1 MPRNVFN
8 PCLLQEFYGVIAG
21 GVSKSSTGYLHYQ
34 TIRDCS
40 CIIINPRAMS
50 GDCLDGT
57 RLKLTL
63 LCSVANIGRAASF
76 PWSGVSGHSPFFD
89 TSAKLSRQSLEAIHV
104 TRSMLQK
111 FNVLLLYSH
120 VAVVAS
126 SSTPLIVYA
135 APQTVVVYH
144 FATSSVGYNEHRK

>member
-89 TSAKLSRQSLEAIHV
+89 ASATLSRQSLEAIHV
-104 TRSMLQK
+104 TCSMLQR
-111 FNVLLLYSH
+111 FNVLLLYGH

-126 SSTPLIVYA
+126 TSTPLIVYA

-144 FATSSVGYNEHRK
+144 FATSSVGYNEYRK